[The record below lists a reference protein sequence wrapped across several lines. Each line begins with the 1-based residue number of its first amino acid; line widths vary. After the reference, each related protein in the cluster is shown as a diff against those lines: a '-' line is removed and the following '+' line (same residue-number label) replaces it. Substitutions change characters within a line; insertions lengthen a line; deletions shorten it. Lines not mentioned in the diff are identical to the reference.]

1 MCLVL
6 APFTLGGLSLNLQ
19 NICYHQ
25 STFLAYVTKS
35 NLTLWYSEG
44 LLTAIYGKFWLTHP
58 NCCFH
63 LFFLLMCKSC
73 GFIFV
78 SNPTFFSCI
87 NAWVAFFYYW
97 DFYCKEQ
104 VCQGWMCL
112 REGSGAASSSSSPAA
127 MTVTRTSAS
136 AQLMASD
143 KCVMGEL
150 SVPEVHGGSVH
161 ERDTVET
168 YGYILS
174 RCARR

>member
-97 DFYCKEQ
+97 DFYCEN
-104 VCQGWMCL
+104 
-112 REGSGAASSSSSPAA
+112 
-127 MTVTRTSAS
+127 
-136 AQLMASD
+136 
-143 KCVMGEL
+143 KCVKGECVSGREAEQL
-150 SVPEVHGGSVH
+150 PLLHHQQRWRWRGLQPAQNLWLLTSVWWGSYQYQRSM
-161 ERDTVET
+161 EAAFMKET
-168 YGYILS
+168 P
-174 RCARR
+174 